1 MAPRFVCLI
10 CHNEIAHPG
19 AECPYCK
26 SRSFLAE
33 GATPRILAAVF
44 GVMLLLFVATG
55 FYTRS
60 FNRQSR
66 ERGRQ
71 HYESAQVLAA
81 LSDYEQ
87 AAEHYRDALL
97 YSRGNPDYRLGL
109 ALSLYE
115 SERHAEARNHL
126 MELRPDD
133 PTSGI
138 VNKLLGR
145 LAAAE
150 GRVDEAVTYY
160 RTAVYGRWTE
170 DADRERLQS
179 RLELVDL
186 LDRNERMRQLTAE
199 LLDLLDVMPDDKAVR
214 RRLAVLLLKAQIADR
229 ASALFREWLSD
240 EPRNR
245 EALVGRAEAEFLLGN
260 YLTAR
265 THFNRAQ
272 DVRKDESTAQR
283 IAVCGAVIALDPLRR
298 GNISTQ
304 ERFHRSR
311 VLVARTTEFINHCR
325 NPLGETFMGP
335 LPEVP
340 ADLAEPL
347 GRALDLLQHRS
358 RRSAAAEGVEAN
370 ILLAEEIWNAR
381 AAACSAIEHDDE
393 PLRLV
398 LAKLAR

>member
-44 GVMLLLFVATG
+44 GVMLLLFVVTG

-71 HYESAQVLAA
+71 HYESAQALAV

-87 AAEHYRDALL
+87 AAEQYRDALL
-97 YSRGNPDYRLGL
+97 YSRDNPDYRLGL
-109 ALSLYE
+109 ALALYE
-115 SERHAEARNHL
+115 SERYTEARNHL

-133 PTSGI
+133 PTLGI

-145 LAAAE
+145 LAADE

-160 RTAVYGRWTE
+160 RTAIYGRWTDNAE
-170 DADRERLQS
+170 RERLQS
-179 RLELVDL
+179 RLELIEL
-186 LDRNERMRQLTAE
+186 LDRNERTRQLTAE
-199 LLDLLDVMPDDKAVR
+199 LLDLDVMPDDKAIK
-214 RRLAVLLLKAQIADR
+214 RRLAVLLLKARIADR
-229 ASALFREWLSD
+229 SSALFRELLAD
-240 EPRNR
+240 DPRDR

-272 DVRKDESTAQR
+272 AVRKEESTAQR
-283 IAVCGAVIALDPLRR
+283 VALCSAVIALDPLRR
-298 GNISTQ
+298 GQISIQ
-304 ERFHRSR
+304 ERLRRSR
-311 VLVARTTEFINHCR
+311 VLVARTAEFVSYCR
-325 NPLGETFMGP
+325 NPLGETFVGP
-335 LPEVP
+335 LAQVP
-340 ADLAEPL
+340 AELAEPL
-347 GRALDLLQHRS
+347 GGALDLLQ
-358 RRSAAAEGVEAN
+358 RSARQRATTENVEAN

-381 AAACSAIEHDDE
+381 EGACAGIEHDDE

-398 LAKLAR
+398 LAKLSR